1 MTLNINKQTLP
12 GLIAAQL
19 SGSETETDGS
29 QPDGLQPNGL
39 QQGSQEIMHVLRHFH
54 LGNPA
59 VADQLE
65 TLNGDYLPA
74 LLSAYRDTSQ
84 LRYDYPLYLC
94 PCDATN
100 SISLSLAKPLPE
112 FLHERIAMFAP
123 NQDSA
128 ILLKDNIPWVERNLR
143 DVTRKIEGPTLIKP
157 LLEQACQKLNEH
169 LQFDGENQQR
179 LQSDIDKLLDNVP
192 DDGLILGYGRFPA
205 LHLLMHLIRNQAL
218 PQMSLFK
225 QETEQYIKSLQLLL
239 DVDDAKQ
246 EDAHSADAL
255 KSNISSSQ
263 FFNTDSLSKIVQQS
277 SKGSISLS
285 ASRRQRIEE
294 ALRVLQKFKE
304 KEILIHIVHANDA
317 LDNSWLNESQSF
329 TSEHHADPCFRST
342 EIFDQEAQELAE
354 VFAAARIAKLEIDN
368 LYDDNIHEPWFDNFS
383 WESFSKRELILVPSV
398 IVLEAANRLVD
409 ESMVSFSHLLNS
421 GRPVNIFVRVQAHN
435 NPGAKADE
443 DPFRNYRTELGYL
456 GISHRQ
462 AVVTQCSA
470 ARHQQLLSNF
480 DMSLNA
486 TRTSL
491 HLINVGLCEVGEE
504 SGLNAWLVAGA
515 ALEGRAHPFFSVDPG
530 AGDSASERMDF
541 SGNPQPERDW
551 PTQPFT
557 FRNAQGEVSE
567 IELDFTYA
575 DYALLIPRLHY
586 HFSLIPAQCES
597 EDLVPVADYL
607 ALPVD
612 EVDNLVPYIWAVNQE
627 NELRQLAVSR
637 ALIHACRDRL
647 NFWHSL
653 QEMAGIRSRYI
664 EDAEIRI
671 HAEADE
677 EIASQIAQAKAEFTA
692 ELERV
697 KTEAAANV
705 MSRLT
710 DMLLGMDLSGSGAP
724 MRNITPAADTAG
736 VTQAEAPAEQTEEQ
750 PAEEVEEQIETFDD
764 AWIDSPLCT
773 TCNDCTD
780 MNPLMFVYN
789 DTNQAIIADLSA
801 GTYLQMVEAAEICPS
816 NCIHPGKPWPGSE
829 GNESEADLE
838 DLMERAAPYNSF

>member
-1 MTLNINKQTLP
+1 MTSNISKQSLP
-12 GLIAAQL
+12 GLLPALLSAKNAVNKDTDDAQH
-19 SGSETETDGS
+19 SS
-29 QPDGLQPNGL
+29 QNS
-39 QQGSQEIMHVLRHFH
+39 SQDIMHVLRHFH

-65 TLNGDYLPA
+65 TLTDDYLPA
-74 LLSAYRDTSQ
+74 LLAPYRDASQ

-112 FLHERIAMFAP
+112 FLHERVAMFAP
-123 NQDSA
+123 TQDSA
-128 ILLKDNIPWVERNLR
+128 IILKDNIPWIERNLR

-157 LLEQACQKLNEH
+157 LLEQASQKLIEH
-169 LQFDGENQQR
+169 LNFDGENQLR
-179 LQSDIDKLLDNVP
+179 LQTDIEKLLDNVP

-205 LHLLMHLIRNQAL
+205 LHLLMHLITNQAL
-218 PQMSLFK
+218 PQISLFK
-225 QETEQYIKSLQLLL
+225 QETEQYIQSLQTLL
-239 DVDDAKQ
+239 DVDDSKQ
-246 EDAHSADAL
+246 EEAHSAEAL
-255 KSNISSSQ
+255 KSNISSNQ
-263 FFNTDSLSKIVQQS
+263 FFNADSLSKIVQHTQ
-277 SKGSISLS
+277 GSFFLS
-285 ASRRQRIEE
+285 ASRRQRIED

-304 KEILIHIVHANDA
+304 KEILVHIVHANDH
-317 LDNSWLNESQSF
+317 LDNSWLDKGQNF
-329 TSEHHADPCFRST
+329 TSEHHINPCLRAT
-342 EIFDQEAQELAE
+342 EIFDQEAQQLAE

-368 LYDDNIHEPWFDNFS
+368 LYDENIHEPWFKNFN

-409 ESMVSFSHLLNS
+409 EGMVSFSHLLNS

-435 NPGAKADE
+435 NPGAGSDE

-470 ARHQQLLSNF
+470 ARHQQLLANF
-480 DMSLNA
+480 SMSLNA

-491 HLINVGLCEVGEE
+491 HLINVGLREVGED

-515 ALEGRAHPFFSVDPG
+515 ALEGRAHPFFAVDPG
-530 AGDSASERMDF
+530 AGDSAADRMDF

-551 PTQPFT
+551 PTQLFT
-557 FRNAQGEVSE
+557 FRNAQGVVSE
-567 IELDFTYA
+567 IDLDFTFA

-586 HFSLIPAQCES
+586 HFSIIPAECES
-597 EDLVPVADYL
+597 DDLLPVADYL
-607 ALPVD
+607 ALD
-612 EVDNLVPYIWAVNQE
+612 INDVDNFVPYIWAVNRD
-627 NELRQLAVSR
+627 NELRKLAVSR

-653 QEMAGIRSRYI
+653 QEMAGIHSRYI
-664 EDAEIRI
+664 DDAKILIQAR
-671 HAEADE
+671 ADE
-677 EIASQIAQAKAEFTA
+677 EIANQIAQVKAEFEA
-692 ELERV
+692 QLEQV
-697 KTEAAANV
+697 KTETAANV

-710 DMLLGMDLSGSGAP
+710 DMLLGMDLSGSGVPVRSTASVVSSEASASSP
-724 MRNITPAADTAG
+724 SADSTIQPDE
-736 VTQAEAPAEQTEEQ
+736 QA
-750 PAEEVEEQIETFDD
+750 AEEAVEEEIENFDE

-801 GTYLQMVEAAEICPS
+801 GTYKQMVEAAEICPS
-816 NCIHPGKPWPGSE
+816 RCIYPGKPWD
-829 GNESEADLE
+829 ESEADLE
-838 DLMERAAPYNSF
+838 DLMERAAPFNSF